1 MQSARSIQNIWTE
14 RGAENNGDWFLPG
27 DGGGTLLN
35 GRGRAAG
42 QGAVYHLFVFSRV
55 YSFTPVCS
63 NKKYGLD
70 RKRLQVF

>member
-35 GRGRAAG
+35 G
-42 QGAVYHLFVFSRV
+42 L
-55 YSFTPVCS
+55 
-63 NKKYGLD
+63 YGDVPLD
-70 RKRLQVF
+70 RVRFITSLSSAGYIVLRLSVLIKNMA